1 MDRFTELQAFV
12 RTVERGSQSAAARE
26 IGVTP
31 AMVGRYLHAL
41 EARLG
46 ARLLNRTTQTQ
57 SLTEAGAAFYPR
69 AAAAL
74 DALEEAERAASAA
87 RAEPHGLLRV
97 AAPMSFGIRHLA
109 AAVAEF
115 CRLHPGVRVELSL
128 NDRVVDLVDEGYDVA
143 VRIGRLADSSL
154 VARRLSPCRLAVCAA
169 PSYLA
174 RRGLPAA
181 PADLRAHDCLLYAYD
196 GDGDTWRF
204 RGEAGEV
211 ELSPAGPLRAN
222 NGDALLAAALVG
234 QGVAMLPTFIAGDA
248 LRDGRLVRLLPG
260 WGLREIA
267 AHAVYPSARHLAP
280 KVRGFVA
287 FLAARFR
294 DPAPWDEG
302 LDDAAP
308 ARAASSS

>member
-1 MDRFTELQAFV
+1 MDRFIALQAFV

-31 AMVGRYLHAL
+31 AMVGRYLQAL
-41 EARLG
+41 EDRLG

-74 DALEEAERAASAA
+74 DALEEAERAASAGQ
-87 RAEPHGLLRV
+87 AEPRGLLRV

-109 AAVAEF
+109 SAVAEF
-115 CRLHPGVRVELSL
+115 CRLHPDVRVELAL

-154 VARRLSPCRLAVCAA
+154 VARRLAPCRLAVCAA

-174 RRGLPAA
+174 RRGTPAA
-181 PADLRAHDCLLYAYD
+181 PTELRAHDCLLYAYA

-204 RGEAGEV
+204 RGDGGEAEV
-211 ELSPAGPLRAN
+211 TPSGSLRAN
-222 NGDALLAAALVG
+222 NGDALLAAALAG
-234 QGVAMLPTFIAGDA
+234 HGVVLLPTFIVGDA

-260 WGLREIA
+260 WETREIA

-280 KVRGFVA
+280 KVRSFVA

-302 LDDAAP
+302 LDAGPPRAAP
-308 ARAASSS
+308 PP